1 MTQVLNLS
9 DYHLILSDEHEE
21 SVIRG
26 SAQTSPPAARGLPP
40 IEQILR
46 GSLIE
51 TYKRCGRPNCH
62 CVDGPGHGPKR
73 YLSTISRTGERPRVG
88 YVPNAAHAEVPE
100 FLANFRKLREMLNE
114 ICAINAELLRRRESL
129 D

>member
-1 MTQVLNLS
+1 MSSWARSQFRANGPTGRRSTLKQ
-9 DYHLILSDEHEE
+9 HL
-21 SVIRG
+21 
-26 SAQTSPPAARGLPP
+26 PAASRCSSMPS

-62 CVDGPGHGPKR
+62 CVDGTGHGPKR

-88 YVPNAAHAEVPE
+88 YVPNAAHAEVRH

-114 ICAINAELLRRRESL
+114 VCAINAELLRRRESL

>member
-1 MTQVLNLS
+1 MKKQAQS
-9 DYHLILSDEHEE
+9 
-21 SVIRG
+21 
-26 SAQTSPPAARGLPP
+26 SAALRKRRHQLVRGLPP
-40 IEQILR
+40 IEQIVR
-46 GSLIE
+46 GSLME

-73 YLSTISRTGERPRVG
+73 YLSTIARTGERPRVG
-88 YVPNAAHAEVPE
+88 YVPNTAHAEVCE
-100 FLANFRKLREMLNE
+100 FLANFRKLREMLNQ

>member
-9 DYHLILSDEHEE
+9 DYHLILSDEH
-21 SVIRG
+21 SRFVIHG
-26 SAQTSPPAARGLPP
+26 PAQTSPPARAGLPP

-88 YVPNAAHAEVPE
+88 YVPNAAHAEVRE
-100 FLANFRKLREMLNE
+100 FLANFRKLREVLNE